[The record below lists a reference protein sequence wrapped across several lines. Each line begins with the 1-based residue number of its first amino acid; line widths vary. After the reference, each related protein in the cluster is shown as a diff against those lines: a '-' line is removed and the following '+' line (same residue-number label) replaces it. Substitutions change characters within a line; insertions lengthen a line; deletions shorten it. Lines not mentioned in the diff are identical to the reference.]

1 MKKKLWGFLF
11 YLLWDLVG
19 PKDAKARSCQQ
30 VSLPHTHTHKRVRGW
45 VPWEIL
51 KSSCA
56 AKFNIHFVLWLA
68 SLVCARS
75 FLNISGVLLHVKSAM
90 VSSPLHGA
98 SAFHDVFVI
107 YLFLMRIK
115 TEARK
120 KNPYFFLFMVLLL
133 PLQRKYYMAA
143 SGVIWI

>member
-1 MKKKLWGFLF
+1 M
-11 YLLWDLVG
+11 
-19 PKDAKARSCQQ
+19 
-30 VSLPHTHTHKRVRGW
+30 
-45 VPWEIL
+45 

-56 AKFNIHFVLWLA
+56 AKFNIHFVLWLP

-120 KNPYFFLFMVLLL
+120 KKTLLFFLFMVLLL

>member
-1 MKKKLWGFLF
+1 M
-11 YLLWDLVG
+11 
-19 PKDAKARSCQQ
+19 
-30 VSLPHTHTHKRVRGW
+30 
-45 VPWEIL
+45 

-120 KNPYFFLFMVLLL
+120 KKTYFFLFMVLLL